1 MKGDDE
7 VWLIT
12 VIKQKSDDKIAVGKL
27 RFTGKVGC
35 LMIALLQISLRLW

>member
-12 VIKQKSDDKIAVGKL
+12 VIKQKSDDKINVLKL
-27 RFTGKVGC
+27 RFTK
-35 LMIALLQISLRLW
+35 